1 MRKVIHQGRVGVFGL
16 ETVTLPNG
24 LEVTLEI
31 LRHPGAAAVL
41 PLHEDGTVTLI
52 RQYRHAGGGMIIEIP
67 AGKLDPGESPEEAA
81 GRELEEEAGLRAGKL
96 LPLIAL
102 KTTPAFTD
110 EVIHLY
116 LATQLEPVPAAPEE
130 DEVIQV
136 LRLPLSEAL
145 TWIRS
150 GRITDGKTVVAL
162 LMAPQAAAEAGA
174 TVA

>member
-1 MRKVIHQGRVGVFGL
+1 MRKIIHQGRVGVFGL

-81 GRELEEEAGLRAGKL
+81 GRELEEEAGLRAGKV

-116 LATQLEPVPAAPEE
+116 LATQLEPVPAAPEA